1 MTFFK
6 SILLQKN
13 VIRVVLLFCIL
24 LVFYLF
30 GKMSAILHRN
40 PKFALFEKFFPRLK
54 RKEFWLSKNIQIW
67 QGDYKIAKK
76 FQSMLVRN
84 ASFDAIDLGLICPCY
99 SSRSMYVMHI
109 SSSMISLLWKNS
121 KLGRLLPK
129 SEIFFTFFDTISYIG
144 PIFVSSI
151 SSILFTFRKKLTW
164 W

>member
-1 MTFFK
+1 M
-6 SILLQKN
+6 
-13 VIRVVLLFCIL
+13 LLFCIL

-40 PKFALFEKFFPRLK
+40 PKFALFEKFFSRLE

-109 SSSMISLLWKNS
+109 SSSMILFGGRS
-121 KLGRLLPK
+121 KTTWTKFWPFLTTYLPICGHLVHYLPLVHVDI
-129 SEIFFTFFDTISYIG
+129 ETPDHLCTIC
-144 PIFVSSI
+144 
-151 SSILFTFRKKLTW
+151 T
-164 W
+164 